1 MMLGNQKA
9 QAMTQSCLA
18 LVCHTLS
25 DDLSGVA
32 LKQIPIPAPGPG
44 QALVRIAAASV
55 NFPDLLM
62 TRGGYQF
69 KPELPFIPGLEAAG
83 RIIALGQARPDAPT
97 PEQPLQIDDRVLVH
111 GKTGGFAQYACVP
124 LDALRKTPIALD
136 DAQAAAFQA
145 AATTAYVAL
154 VRRAALQAGETLLVH
169 GATGGVGWAT
179 VQLGKH
185 LGARVIATGSSP
197 AKLARL
203 REVEGIETVEL
214 AAGLR
219 EQVLAMTDGR
229 GADVIF
235 DPVGGDVFDAS
246 VRCIAWGGRLLV
258 VGFAA
263 GRIPQLAMNLPLIK
277 GFSIVGVR
285 AGEYGRRDPVRGAQ
299 NIQAIDALANAG
311 VFRPYIG
318 ARFELR
324 QAREALAV
332 LARREVLGKVVIEM
346 PPGD

>member
-1 MMLGNQKA
+1 
-9 QAMTQSCLA
+9 MTNSCLA

-25 DDLSGVA
+25 DDLSGVSLERIA
-32 LKQIPIPAPGPG
+32 VPSPGPG
-44 QALVRIAAASV
+44 QALVQIAAASV

-69 KPELPFIPGLEAAG
+69 KPALPFVPGLEAAG
-83 RIIALGQARPDAPT
+83 RIVALGEALPDAPT
-97 PEQPLQIDDRVLVH
+97 AAPPLRLGDRVLVH
-111 GKTGGFAQYACVP
+111 GKTGGFAQYACVA
-124 LDALRKTPIALD
+124 LDALRPTPSALD

-154 VRRAALQAGETLLVH
+154 VRRGALQAGETLLVH
-169 GATGGVGWAT
+169 GATGGVGWAA

-185 LGARVIATGSSP
+185 LGARVIATGSRP
-197 AKLARL
+197 DKLARL
-203 REVEGIETVEL
+203 REIEGVETIDLG
-214 AAGLR
+214 AGLR
-219 EQVLAMTDGR
+219 DQVLEMTGGR
-229 GADVIF
+229 GADLIF

-299 NIQAIDALANAG
+299 NLQAIDALAEAG

-318 ARFELR
+318 TRFALTEAL
-324 QAREALAV
+324 EALAV

-346 PPGD
+346 T

>member
-1 MMLGNQKA
+1 
-9 QAMTQSCLA
+9 MTDSCLA

-25 DDLSGVA
+25 DDLSGVSLERIA
-32 LKQIPIPAPGPG
+32 VPSPGPG
-44 QALVRIAAASV
+44 QALVQIAAASV

-69 KPELPFIPGLEAAG
+69 KPALPFVPGLEAAG
-83 RIIALGQARPDAPT
+83 RIVALGEALPDAQTAAP
-97 PEQPLQIDDRVLVH
+97 PLRLGDRVLVH
-111 GKTGGFAQYACVP
+111 GKTGSFAQYACVA
-124 LDALRKTPIALD
+124 LDALRPTPSALD

-154 VRRAALQAGETLLVH
+154 VRRGALQAGETLVVH

-185 LGARVIATGSSP
+185 LGARVIATGSRP
-197 AKLARL
+197 DKLARL
-203 REVEGIETVEL
+203 REIEGVETIDL

-219 EQVLAMTDGR
+219 DQVLAMTGGR
-229 GADVIF
+229 GADLIF

-299 NIQAIDALANAG
+299 NLQAIDALAEAG

-318 ARFELR
+318 TRFALTEAL
-324 QAREALAV
+324 EALAV

-346 PPGD
+346 T